1 MNRSMLMVAM
11 FADCYIGKSAKGA
24 KYSRKVRSPSLRSD
38 GVSTFVID
46 FVPYVIDENLRACE
60 GGQPIDRQEFTK
72 DGVIAGLAKKC
83 KAAIYF
89 CDIVK
94 NYRGGTLDDSFYPE
108 VWIPMYGSKLESWE
122 YLHDSH
128 QYDKDARK
136 TLYKTSTGFEYYEPY
151 DREEIKQL
159 VSSLTSS
166 VTFFFQDEFSQAQ
179 LDELSEF
186 LGVKIEFGP
195 SALTLAS
202 LGVL

>member
-11 FADCYIGKSAKGA
+11 FADYYIGKSAKGA

-60 GGQPIDRQEFTK
+60 GGQPVDRQEFTGRR
-72 DGVIAGLAKKC
+72 DFIDDLAKKC
-83 KAAIYF
+83 GAAIYF

-94 NYRGGTLDDSFYPE
+94 NFRGGTLDDFYPQE
-108 VWIPMYGSKLESWE
+108 YIPMYGSKLESWD
-122 YLHDSH
+122 YLYNSH
-128 QYDKDARK
+128 KYDKDARK

-159 VSSLTSS
+159 ISSLTSS